1 MGTVALILSAIFGVF
16 FVYGLIYTIAQP
28 RESGK
33 GTVRHPKAYAYIG
46 SICGLLFLIPSVIC
60 AFQTDGDV
68 YASIGFLA
76 FAFLSVILVINYMTA
91 KIIYDDYTFTYTDF
105 FGRSFRYDYSEIES
119 LDENSMDVVLR
130 VGKKK
135 ISVDMMSR
143 GFADFLRTANKGY
156 RRHHKRGI
164 PPPDREKDI
173 FRGNIKGTD
182 ELILGYSIGSVVI
195 LIVVAFLIALPFI
208 EYDESDTELRETSF
222 VSYRYHNNDI
232 YFMASDG
239 FEYSIRNYDDS
250 TDIAS
255 VIALCDSGESLN
267 AYCRKVNPK
276 HGDDYYNLRA
286 LKIGDEFILTFD
298 ETNRLEQN
306 SNMFGIPFAI
316 GFLVYWGITVVMT
329 VLVGRNPRKYK
340 KLVPLFFKKT
350 QIR

>member
-1 MGTVALILSAIFGVF
+1 MGTVALILSAVFGIFF
-16 FVYGLIYTIAQP
+16 IYGLIYTIVQP

-46 SICGLLFLIPSVIC
+46 SICGLLFLIPAVIC
-60 AFQTDGDV
+60 AFKTNDEV

-76 FAFLSVILVINYMTA
+76 FDLLALVLVLAYMSSRIT
-91 KIIYDDYTFTYTDF
+91 YDEYTFTYTDIL
-105 FGRSFRYDYSEIES
+105 GRNFRYDYSEIES

-164 PPPDREKDI
+164 PPPDREKDL
-173 FRGNIKGTD
+173 FHGNIRGTD
-182 ELILGYSIGSVVI
+182 ELILGYSIGTVVI
-195 LIVVAFLIALPFI
+195 IGVVIFLMVMPFI
-208 EYDESDTELRETSF
+208 KYDESSTTLRETTLLT
-222 VSYRYHNNDI
+222 YRYDDNDI
-232 YFMASDG
+232 FFTASDG
-239 FEYSIRNYDDS
+239 YEYELRNYDGS
-250 TDIAS
+250 TDVEAI
-255 VIALCDSGESLN
+255 IALCGSDEQLYI
-267 AYCRKVNPK
+267 YCRKVNPK
-276 HGDDYYNLRA
+276 HGDDYYNMNA
-286 LKIGDEFILTFD
+286 IKVGDEFVLTFD

-316 GFLVYWGITVVMT
+316 GFLIYWIVTVIMTVV
-329 VLVGRNPRKYK
+329 VGRNPRKYK
-340 KLVPLFFKKT
+340 KLAPLFFKKS